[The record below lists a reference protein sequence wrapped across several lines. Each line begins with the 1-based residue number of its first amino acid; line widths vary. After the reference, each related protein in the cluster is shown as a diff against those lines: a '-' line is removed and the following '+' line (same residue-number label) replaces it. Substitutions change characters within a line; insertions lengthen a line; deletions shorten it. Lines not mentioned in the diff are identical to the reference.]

1 MANMVEAVA
10 LMKKL
15 SGADRARAFKV
26 GQQQRELLEAQ
37 EQAAAMSAKADALKH
52 ALAVSEAEHARREYA
67 STIGMASPTR
77 LLKSSRL
84 LHSPGSGNPSARKK
98 HASRTSPSRQEAQS
112 RFGGPTEDSTAV
124 MLDFDAG
131 ASVCAGNALLLND
144 IKATAN
150 GDFDPYLA
158 DDIGNASDGGSEMAH
173 GCYGWIPH
181 NAGFGFLDRPRGVLG
196 QIHFLDRF

>member
-67 STIGMASPTR
+67 SSIGMASPTR

-84 LHSPGSGNPSARKK
+84 HSPGSGNPGARKK
-98 HASRTSPSRQEAQS
+98 HASRTFPSRQEAQS

-124 MLDFDAG
+124 VILDFDAD
-131 ASVCAGNALLLND
+131 ASVCRGERLVAERHS
-144 IKATAN
+144 
-150 GDFDPYLA
+150 GD
-158 DDIGNASDGGSEMAH
+158 
-173 GCYGWIPH
+173 
-181 NAGFGFLDRPRGVLG
+181 
-196 QIHFLDRF
+196 